1 MPRTPYTT
9 PLSKSLEH
17 FRDRIADY
25 NDERSD
31 GSAIFI
37 RYAPGWCSYTYDVG
51 LLHADSGY
59 TIGEVGYHLGRA
71 QRCNCAECLAA
82 IDKSPESV
90 LAYLRSAS
98 ALTEFEQKEAFD
110 WAADPALELAES
122 EDGIDER
129 EAKGESLYEYI
140 RTDLIYR
147 LGEQLPQMADDTI
160 GRPDKE
166 RMAALRTVAAAQRVV
181 ARLEKLKRE
190 ETK

>member
-1 MPRTPYTT
+1 M
-9 PLSKSLEH
+9 PLSLPKSLEPY
-17 FRDRIADY
+17 RDRLTRYD
-25 NDERSD
+25 DERSS
-31 GSAIFI
+31 GNPIFVC
-37 RYAPGWCSYTYDVG
+37 YASGWKSYTDFVG
-51 LLHADSGY
+51 VQHSDAELSIKDITYCVKNA
-59 TIGEVGYHLGRA
+59 I
-71 QRCNCAECLAA
+71 RCDCAECLAG

-122 EDGIDER
+122 EDGRDDM
-129 EAKGESLYEYI
+129 ATTGESLYEYI

-147 LGEQLPQMADDTI
+147 LSEQLPMMAEDTI
-160 GRPDKE
+160 GQKDNE
-166 RMAALRTVAAAQRVV
+166 RMQAMRVLGAAQRVV